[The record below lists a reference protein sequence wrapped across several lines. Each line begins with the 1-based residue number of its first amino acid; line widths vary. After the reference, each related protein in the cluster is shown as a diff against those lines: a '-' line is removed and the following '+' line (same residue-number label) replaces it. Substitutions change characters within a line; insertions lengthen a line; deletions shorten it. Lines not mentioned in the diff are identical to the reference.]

1 MWIWRSWMLTTAEKK
16 TFVSKFGAEVE
27 LWTLERAKFS
37 NMHAWGGQAV
47 RVKPVQTEEREALFT
62 VTDTC
67 SLIMP
72 CVAAE
77 VLCHIQHP
85 TFGPNRAS
93 FLWKS
98 LQTKERNSQEFIVGV
113 WPYGKLLIRS
123 GHRMG
128 WYTQDRFGK
137 MWQQMIL
144 CDILQMDPEN

>member
-1 MWIWRSWMLTTAEKK
+1 MNLTELKADYSREKNICVQIWCRGRTLDPWTCKVFQYACMRRSGCQSEACTD
-16 TFVSKFGAEVE
+16 
-27 LWTLERAKFS
+27 R
-37 NMHAWGGQAV
+37 
-47 RVKPVQTEEREALFT
+47 EREALFT

-93 FLWKS
+93 FLRKS